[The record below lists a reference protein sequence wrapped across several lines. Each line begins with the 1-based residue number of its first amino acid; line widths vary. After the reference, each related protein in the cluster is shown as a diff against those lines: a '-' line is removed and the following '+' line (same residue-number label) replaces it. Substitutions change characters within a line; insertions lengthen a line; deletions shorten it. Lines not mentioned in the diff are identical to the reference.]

1 MPRCRR
7 APISCCSREEW
18 WGFGRRRRWAP
29 LQSRSTCTLV
39 TSCRSHSTSKTTCW
53 NTMCTGHKVQTCD
66 IHEVADIVRTIF
78 TFGWQTEWTVQQADE
93 NWQTN
98 TNNLG
103 SKIRTQQ
110 QLLQKLLTFCFGK
123 YINII
128 AVLYHHSKES
138 NDCCKVVSYVED
150 FAYLVPVLEQ
160 DDRIGDHVAA
170 NQSCVGSDEPRV
182 TPSGILRNFLIVQNA
197 VHTYCWRQRSV
208 DRRVDS
214 TKC

>member
-1 MPRCRR
+1 M
-7 APISCCSREEW
+7 
-18 WGFGRRRRWAP
+18 
-29 LQSRSTCTLV
+29 QSRSTCTLV
-39 TSCRSHSTSKTTCW
+39 MSCRSHSTSKTTCW
-53 NTMCTGHKVQTCD
+53 NTMSVFGDIKYRHVIYMKLQTLFA
-66 IHEVADIVRTIF
+66 IIRMIF
-78 TFGWQTEWTVQQADE
+78 TFGWQTEWIVQQADE